1 MVKCFSIYST
11 LWILFCFVWICWTAA
26 GCLRLQISQLCLLT
40 IRPLKSFFFFLGLQ
54 NDLHTNKFDRL
65 RDWVGTPVAPCLS
78 LSFSKL
84 TNKKFT
90 VPLTPIRE
98 WNIALREEDDQSKL
112 KGTVLFYS
120 TAYPRFIWR
129 KKSNN
134 NNKKPK
140 LLRWNRNRKSFTYL
154 LWCRWYTICIKG

>member
-26 GCLRLQISQLCLLT
+26 GGLRLQISQLSLLT

-54 NDLHTNKFDRL
+54 NDLHTNKFDWSL
-65 RDWVGTPVAPCLS
+65 DWVGTRVAPCLS

-112 KGTVLFYS
+112 KGTVSFYS
-120 TAYPRFIWR
+120 TANPRFIWR
-129 KKSNN
+129 KKAAATTTTKS
-134 NNKKPK
+134 
-140 LLRWNRNRKSFTYL
+140 WNH
-154 LWCRWYTICIKG
+154 